1 MSTVLVKPP
10 PPPAPTAVHP
20 GRRPTP
26 RTGPEDNLTAA
37 RTFIGALLA
46 YKVITI
52 ALILIWARGMPNLVP
67 LVVAM
72 NWIWIIPLVLFLSVI
87 PFAFWLRL
95 LRARRRRAALR
106 RSEWMLD

>member
-20 GRRPTP
+20 GRPP
-26 RTGPEDNLTAA
+26 APKTGREDNLTAA
-37 RTFIGALLA
+37 RAFVGALLA

-52 ALILIWARGMPNLVP
+52 TLILIWARGMPNLVP

-72 NWIWIIPLVLFLSVI
+72 NWIWIVPLVLLLSVI

-95 LRARRRRAALR
+95 LRARRRRGALR
-106 RSEWMLD
+106 RAEWMLD